1 MENENK
7 FEMWKRDFEED
18 FRNQQIKIDNLFS
31 EIIKLKERIDKL
43 EKEKK

>member
-1 MENENK
+1 MKADSRCRKEIL
-7 FEMWKRDFEED
+7 KR
-18 FRNQQIKIDNLFS
+18 IL